1 MFYKI
6 LISLRPKQ
14 WLKNV
19 FVLPALVFSDNL
31 FNSIYIIKAGI
42 ALLCFCAVS
51 GAVYMLND
59 IIDRKKDV
67 LHPQKRF
74 RPIAAGELSVSLA
87 CFVGMLMSGIGVT
100 IAFTL
105 DFSFGWI
112 TLIYLI
118 QNIAYSIWLKHV
130 VLLDVITIAVGF
142 LLRAVGGGIAL
153 QVPISTWFIL
163 CIFTLALFLACVK
176 RRQEILVLKDDAVAH
191 RIILG
196 QYSLPFLNQVIS
208 ILTAATLVCY
218 SLYAMGVGDS
228 QVLLSKQME
237 WTIPFVLYGLLRYLY
252 IVYED
257 GRGENPTSV
266 IFEDNP
272 LKFTVIFWLITAIV
286 CIYGIPL

>member
-31 FNSIYIIKAGI
+31 FNSVYIIKAVT

-191 RIILG
+191 RTILG

>member
-14 WLKNV
+14 WLKNI

-31 FNSIYIIKAGI
+31 FNSSYILKSVT

-51 GAVYMLND
+51 GAVYILND
-59 IIDRKKDV
+59 VIDRNKDV

-74 RPIAAGELSVSLA
+74 RPIAAGELSVSIA
-87 CFVGMLMSGIGVT
+87 CFVGMLMSGVGLT
-100 IAFTL
+100 IAFIVE
-105 DFSFGWI
+105 FSFGCI
-112 TLIYLI
+112 VLIYLV
-118 QNIAYSIWLKHV
+118 QNIAYSVWLKHI

-163 CIFTLALFLACVK
+163 CTFTLALFLACVK

-191 RIILG
+191 RIILA
-196 QYSLPFLNQVIS
+196 QYGLPFLNQVIS
-208 ILTAATLVCY
+208 ILAAATLVCY

-228 QVLLSKQME
+228 QFLDSKKLE

-252 IVYED
+252 IVYEE
-257 GRGENPTSV
+257 GGGENPTSV
-266 IFEDNP
+266 IFEDKP
-272 LKFTVIFWLITAIV
+272 LKFTVLLWLITAIV
-286 CIYGIPL
+286 SIYGFTQ

>member
-1 MFYKI
+1 MFYNI

-14 WLKNV
+14 WLKNI

-31 FNSIYIIKAGI
+31 FNYIYILKSVT

-51 GAVYMLND
+51 GAVYILND
-59 IIDRKKDV
+59 VIDRNRDV

-87 CFVGMLMSGIGVT
+87 CFVGILMSGMGIS
-100 IAFTL
+100 IAFIL

-112 TLIYLI
+112 TLIYLS

-228 QVLLSKQME
+228 RVLVSKQME

-266 IFEDNP
+266 IFEDKP
-272 LKFTVIFWLITAIV
+272 LKCTVILWLITAIV
-286 CIYGIPL
+286 SIYGIPK